1 MRGGSSTIACM
12 ELAHISGQGYQ
23 TSVARCLS
31 LFRSVSLYF
40 CLSTHFKLSSRVS
53 NMLTLLY
60 MKFLWSMCNH
70 DISGSSSR
78 KSKNTS
84 AKINLTSAGLLQI
97 LDGLPDGQARMVE
110 GKRGHIYEGRWA
122 AGLRHGQVLPKYM
135 SIDMNICPYHQHTLW
150 LHYCRIFI
158 RC

>member
-1 MRGGSSTIACM
+1 MVMRGSSSTIACM

-23 TSVARCLS
+23 TLVARCLA
-31 LFRSVSLYF
+31 LFRSVYF
-40 CLSTHFKLSSRVS
+40 YSCLSNHFELSSRVS

-60 MKFLWSMCNH
+60 MELLWSMCNH
-70 DISGSSSR
+70 DISGSSSC

-97 LDGLPDGQARMVE
+97 FDGLPSGQARMVE

-135 SIDMNICPYHQHTLW
+135 SIHMNICLYHQHI
-150 LHYCRIFI
+150 HFGRITVAFS
-158 RC
+158 